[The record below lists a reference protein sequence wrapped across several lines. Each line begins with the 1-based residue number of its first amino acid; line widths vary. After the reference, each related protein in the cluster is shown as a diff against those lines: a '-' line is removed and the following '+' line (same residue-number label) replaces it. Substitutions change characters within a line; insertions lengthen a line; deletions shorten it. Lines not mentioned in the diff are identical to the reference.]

1 MLDSEGVPHM
11 YNILT
16 LNKISA
22 SGLSN
27 FDSGKFVCADNFDAP
42 DAIIVRSA
50 AMHEMEFKS
59 NLLAV
64 ARAGAGVNNIPID
77 RCTENGIC
85 VFNTPGAN
93 ANAVKELVICSLFL
107 ASRKIV
113 AGSKWCDSL
122 KGNGDAVG
130 KLVEK
135 GKGNFVGPEIFGKT
149 LGVAG
154 LGAIGIKVANAA
166 KALGMTVIGYDPF
179 ISEAAKA
186 QLDADITI
194 TANLDDIFASADY
207 ITLHAPLNDSTRGMI
222 NKAALT
228 KCKDSIRIL
237 NFSRA
242 ELVDNNDIIEALN
255 NGKAAAYV
263 TDFPTDDQLGCD
275 GVIAIPHLGA
285 STPEAEENC
294 AVMAVCQLSD
304 YLLSGNVTNSVN
316 FPAVSLEKN
325 SKVRITALTKGDCSA
340 DIEKALTENGIIISA
355 KKAAVRK
362 DVGYAI
368 FDTENDITDEL
379 IEQLKAIDSVSAIRI
394 I

>member
-1 MLDSEGVPHM
+1 M
-11 YNILT
+11 YDILT

-22 SGLSN
+22 TGLSN
-27 FDSGKFVCADNFDAP
+27 FDAEKFNCSDSFDAP

-50 AMHEMEFKS
+50 SMHETEFSS

-113 AGSKWCDSL
+113 AGAKWCDTL
-122 KGNGDAVG
+122 KGNGDGVS

-135 GKGNFVGPEIFGKT
+135 GKGNFVGPEILGKT

-154 LGAIGIKVANAA
+154 LGAIGIKVALAA
-166 KALGMTVIGYDPF
+166 KALGMKVIGYDPF
-179 ISEAAKA
+179 ISDSAKET
-186 QLDADITI
+186 LGDDITV
-194 TANLDDIFASADY
+194 TTDLDDIFSNADY
-207 ITLHAPLNDSTRGMI
+207 ITLHAPLTDSTRGMI
-222 NKAALT
+222 NKDSLS
-228 KCKDSIRIL
+228 KCKDGIRIL
-237 NFSRA
+237 NFSRG
-242 ELVDNNDIIEALN
+242 ELVDNAHIIEALKE
-255 NGKAAAYV
+255 GKCAAYV
-263 TDFPTDDQLGCD
+263 TDFPTDEQLGVD

-304 YLLSGNVTNSVN
+304 YLLYGNINNSVN
-316 FPAVSLEKN
+316 FPRVILNKEHSVRLTAVTNGCKADKIAEILASQGISVKATAASEKKN
-325 SKVRITALTKGDCSA
+325 
-340 DIEKALTENGIIISA
+340 
-355 KKAAVRK
+355 
-362 DVGYAI
+362 VGYAI
-368 FDTENDITDEL
+368 FDTDDEITDTCIEEL
-379 IEQLKAIDSVSAIRI
+379 KSIEGVIAIRI

>member
-1 MLDSEGVPHM
+1 M

-22 SGLSN
+22 SGLAN
-27 FDSGKFVCADNFDAP
+27 FDNTKFACADNFEAP

-113 AGSKWCDSL
+113 AGSKWCDAL
-122 KGNGDAVG
+122 KGNGDGVS

-135 GKGNFVGPEIFGKT
+135 GKSNFVGPEILGKT

-166 KALGMTVIGYDPF
+166 KALGMKVIGYDPF
-179 ISEAAKA
+179 ITDAAKA
-186 QLDADITI
+186 ALDGDITV
-194 TANLDDIFASADY
+194 TAELDDIFACADY

-222 NKAALT
+222 CKESLA
-228 KCKDSIRIL
+228 KCKDGIRVL
-237 NFSRA
+237 NFSRG
-242 ELVDNNDIIEALN
+242 ELVDNADIIEALG
-255 NGKAAAYV
+255 NGKCAAYV
-263 TDFPTDDQLGCD
+263 TDFPTDDQLGTD

-304 YLLSGNVTNSVN
+304 YLLNGSVKNSVN

-325 SKVRITALTKGDCSA
+325 AKLRITAVTLGDVAA
-340 DIEKALTENGIIISA
+340 DIEKALSDNGITVTA
-355 KKAAVRK
+355 KASGTKK
-362 DVGYAI
+362 SVGYAI
-368 FDTENDITDEL
+368 FDTEDEITDSV
-379 IEQLKAIDSVSAIRI
+379 IEELKAVAGVSALRI

>member
-1 MLDSEGVPHM
+1 M

-27 FDSGKFVCADNFDAP
+27 FDAEKFTCADNFESP

-50 AMHEMEFKS
+50 AMHEMEFAS

-107 ASRKIV
+107 ASRKITQ
-113 AGSKWCDSL
+113 GSAWCGTL
-122 KGNGDAVG
+122 KGNGDAVS
-130 KLVEK
+130 KMVEK
-135 GKGNFVGPEIFGKT
+135 GKGNFVGPEILGKT

-179 ISEAAKA
+179 ITDAAKA
-186 QLDADITI
+186 QLCDGITV
-194 TANLDDIFASADY
+194 TANLDDIFAAADY
-207 ITLHAPLNDSTRGMI
+207 ITLHAPLNDGTRGMI
-222 NKAALT
+222 GKENLA
-228 KCKDSIRIL
+228 KCKDGIRVL
-237 NFSRA
+237 NFSRG
-242 ELVDNNDIIEALN
+242 ELVDNADIIDALAT
-255 NGKAAAYV
+255 GKCAAYV
-263 TDFPTDDQLGCD
+263 TDFPTDDQIGVD

-304 YLLSGNVTNSVN
+304 YLLYGNVKNSVN
-316 FPAVSLEKN
+316 FPAVTLEKAG
-325 SKVRITALTKGDCSA
+325 SIRITVVTAGDICCDITKVLEAQGITIA
-340 DIEKALTENGIIISA
+340 AKACGT
-355 KKAAVRK
+355 KK

-368 FDTENDITDEL
+368 FDTDNEITDDC
-379 IEQLKAIDSVSAIRI
+379 IEELKAIPGVSAIRI

>member
-1 MLDSEGVPHM
+1 M

-27 FDSGKFVCADNFDAP
+27 FDASKFTCADNFEAP

-50 AMHEMEFKS
+50 AMHDMEFAS

-113 AGSKWCDSL
+113 AGSKWCDTL
-122 KGNGDAVG
+122 KGNGDGVS

-166 KALGMTVIGYDPF
+166 KALGMKVIGYDPF

-186 QLDADITI
+186 TLDADITV
-194 TANLDDIFASADY
+194 TANLDDIFAAADY
-207 ITLHAPLNDSTRGMI
+207 ITLHAPLNNSTRGMI
-222 NKAALT
+222 GKENLA
-228 KCKDSIRIL
+228 KCKDGIRVL

-242 ELVDNNDIIEALN
+242 ELVDNSDIIEALT
-255 NGKAAAYV
+255 NGKCAAYV
-263 TDFPTDDQLGCD
+263 TDFPTDDQLGVD

-304 YLLSGNVTNSVN
+304 YLLYGNVKNSVN
-316 FPAVSLEKN
+316 FPAVSLEKQA
-325 SKVRITALTKGDCSA
+325 KIRITAVSNGDASE
-340 DIEKALTENGIIISA
+340 DIEKVLASQGVLVTA
-355 KKAAVRK
+355 KATATRK

-368 FDTENDITDEL
+368 FDTETEITDDCIEEL
-379 IEQLKAIDSVSAIRI
+379 KSVAGVLALRI

>member
-1 MLDSEGVPHM
+1 M

-22 SGLSN
+22 SGLAN
-27 FDSGKFVCADNFDAP
+27 FSADKFVCADNFDAP

-50 AMHEMEFKS
+50 AMHDMEFKS

-113 AGSKWCDSL
+113 AGSKWCDTL
-122 KGNGDAVG
+122 KGNGDGVS

-135 GKGNFVGPEIFGKT
+135 GKGNFVGPEIMGKT

-179 ISEAAKA
+179 ISDAAKA
-186 QLDADITI
+186 ALDSEITV
-194 TANLDDIFASADY
+194 TANLDDIFAAADY

-222 NKAALT
+222 GKDNLA
-228 KCKDSIRIL
+228 KCKDGVRVL
-237 NFSRA
+237 NFSRG
-242 ELVDNNDIIEALN
+242 ELVDNNDIIEALE
-255 NGKAAAYV
+255 NGKCAAYV
-263 TDFPTDDQLGCD
+263 TDFPTDDQLGVD

-304 YLLSGNVTNSVN
+304 YLLYGNVKNSVN
-316 FPAVSLEKN
+316 LPAVALEK
-325 SKVRITALTKGDCSA
+325 SGKVRLTAVTAGDKAQEIASVLSSKGLTV
-340 DIEKALTENGIIISA
+340 
-355 KKAAVRK
+355 KAAASAVK
-362 DVGYAI
+362 KNTGYAI
-368 FDTENDITDEL
+368 FDLEAEITDDVLEDL
-379 IEQLKAIDSVSAIRI
+379 KSIEGVIALRI

>member
-1 MLDSEGVPHM
+1 MF
-11 YNILT
+11 NILT

-27 FDSGKFVCADNFDAP
+27 FDCEKFTCADDFTAP

-50 AMHEMEFKS
+50 AMHDMEFSS

-77 RCTENGIC
+77 RCTQNGIC

-113 AGSKWCDSL
+113 AGAKWCETL
-122 KGNGDAVG
+122 KGNGDGVS

-135 GKGNFVGPEIFGKT
+135 GKSSFAGPEILGKT

-166 KALGMTVIGYDPF
+166 KALGMKVIGFDPF
-179 ISEAAKA
+179 ISDAAKA
-186 QLDADITI
+186 ALDEDITV
-194 TANLDDIFASADY
+194 TADLDDIFAAADY
-207 ITLHAPLNDSTRGMI
+207 ITLHAPLTDSTRGMI
-222 NKAALT
+222 NKDSLS
-228 KCKDSIRIL
+228 KCKDGIRVL
-237 NFSRA
+237 NFSRG
-242 ELVDNNDIIEALN
+242 ELVDNADIITALSE
-255 NGKAAAYV
+255 GKCAAYV
-263 TDFPTDDQLGCD
+263 TDFPTDDQLSVD

-304 YLLSGNVTNSVN
+304 YLLYGNIKNSVN
-316 FPAVSLEKN
+316 FPQVNLEK
-325 SKVRITALTKGDCSA
+325 SARVRLTAVTKGDKAEAIAETLAAQGIVLSA
-340 DIEKALTENGIIISA
+340 SASAEKKNT
-355 KKAAVRK
+355 
-362 DVGYAI
+362 GYAI
-368 FDTENDITDEL
+368 FDTDNDITDTCLEEL
-379 IEQLKAIDSVSAIRI
+379 KSIDGVVAIRI

>member
-1 MLDSEGVPHM
+1 M

-27 FDSGKFVCADNFDAP
+27 FNADKFVCADNFEAP

-50 AMHEMEFKS
+50 AMHDMEFKS

-113 AGSKWCDSL
+113 AGSKWCDTL
-122 KGNGDAVG
+122 KGNGDGVS

-135 GKGNFVGPEIFGKT
+135 GKGNFVGPEIMGKT

-179 ISEAAKA
+179 ISDAAKSA
-186 QLDADITI
+186 LDEEIKVTAD
-194 TANLDDIFASADY
+194 LDDIFAAADY

-222 NKAALT
+222 GKENLA
-228 KCKDSIRIL
+228 KCKDGVRVL
-237 NFSRA
+237 NFSRG
-242 ELVDNNDIIEALN
+242 ELVDNNDIIEALAS
-255 NGKAAAYV
+255 GKCAAYV
-263 TDFPTDDQLGCD
+263 TDFPTDDQLGVD

-294 AVMAVCQLSD
+294 AVMAVLQLSD
-304 YLLSGNVTNSVN
+304 YLLYGNVKNSVN
-316 FPAVSLEKN
+316 LPAVSLEK
-325 SKVRITALTKGDCSA
+325 SGKVRLTAVTEGDKSREIASVLSSKSLTVNAAASA
-340 DIEKALTENGIIISA
+340 V
-355 KKAAVRK
+355 KKNT
-362 DVGYAI
+362 GYAI
-368 FDTENDITDEL
+368 FDLEDEITDDVLEEL
-379 IEQLKAIDSVSAIRI
+379 KSIEGVIALRI

>member
-1 MLDSEGVPHM
+1 M

-27 FDSGKFVCADNFDAP
+27 FDSAKFTCADNFDAP

-113 AGSKWCDSL
+113 AGSKWCDTL
-122 KGNGDAVG
+122 KGNGDGVS

-135 GKGNFVGPEIFGKT
+135 GKSSFAGPEILGKT

-179 ISEAAKA
+179 ITDTAKA
-186 QLDADITI
+186 ALDKDITV
-194 TANLDDIFASADY
+194 TAELDDIFDAADY

-222 NKAALT
+222 GKENLA
-228 KCKDSIRIL
+228 KCKDGIRIL

-242 ELVDNNDIIEALN
+242 ELVDNADIIEALST
-255 NGKAAAYV
+255 GKAAAYV
-263 TDFPTDDQLGCD
+263 TDFPTDDQLLTD
-275 GVIAIPHLGA
+275 GVVAIPHLGA

-304 YLLSGNVTNSVN
+304 YLLNGNVKNSVN
-316 FPAVSLEKN
+316 FPAVALAKDA
-325 SKVRITALTKGDCSA
+325 KVRITAVTNGDASEKIEAALASQSVTVKAKASA
-340 DIEKALTENGIIISA
+340 V
-355 KKAAVRK
+355 KKN
-362 DVGYAI
+362 VGYAI
-368 FDTENDITDEL
+368 FDTDNEITDSC
-379 IEQLKAIDSVSAIRI
+379 IEELKAIEGVTAIRI

>member
-1 MLDSEGVPHM
+1 M

-27 FDSGKFVCADNFDAP
+27 FNADKFVCADNFDAP

-50 AMHEMEFKS
+50 AMHDMEFKS

-107 ASRKIV
+107 ASRKIT
-113 AGSKWCDSL
+113 AGSKWCDTL
-122 KGNGDAVG
+122 KGNGDGVS

-135 GKGNFVGPEIFGKT
+135 GKGNFVGPEIMGKT

-179 ISEAAKA
+179 ISDAAKA
-186 QLDADITI
+186 SLDEDITV
-194 TANLDDIFASADY
+194 TAELDDIFAASDY

-222 NKAALT
+222 GKENLR
-228 KCKDSIRIL
+228 KCKDGVRVL
-237 NFSRA
+237 NFSRG
-242 ELVDNNDIIEALN
+242 ELVDNNDIIEALG
-255 NGKAAAYV
+255 NGKCAAYV
-263 TDFPTDDQLGCD
+263 TDFPTDDQLGVD

-294 AVMAVCQLSD
+294 AVMAVLQLSD
-304 YLLSGNVTNSVN
+304 YLLYGNVKNSVN
-316 FPAVSLEKN
+316 LPAVALEKM
-325 SKVRITALTKGDCSA
+325 SKVRLTAVTAGD
-340 DIEKALTENGIIISA
+340 KAEEIASVLSA
-355 KKAAVRK
+355 KGLTVKASASAVK
-362 DVGYAI
+362 KTTGYGI
-368 FDTENDITDEL
+368 FDMEDEITDDVLEEL
-379 IEQLKAIDSVSAIRI
+379 KSIEGVIALRI

>member
-1 MLDSEGVPHM
+1 M

-16 LNKISA
+16 LNKISS

-27 FDSGKFVCADNFDAP
+27 FDAEKFSCADNYEAP

-50 AMHEMEFKS
+50 AMHEMEFRS

-113 AGSKWCDSL
+113 AGSKWCDTL
-122 KGNGDAVG
+122 KGNGDGVS

-135 GKGNFVGPEIFGKT
+135 GKGNFVGPEILGKT

-179 ISEAAKA
+179 ITDTAKA
-186 QLDADITI
+186 ALDSDITV
-194 TANLDDIFASADY
+194 TANLDDIFSAADY

-222 NKAALT
+222 NKASLE
-228 KCKDSIRIL
+228 KCKDGIRIL
-237 NFSRA
+237 NFSRG
-242 ELVDNNDIIEALN
+242 ELVDNADIIEALG

-263 TDFPTDDQLGCD
+263 TDFPTDDQLLTD

-304 YLLSGNVTNSVN
+304 YLLYGNVKNSVN

-325 SKVRITALTKGDCSA
+325 AKVRITAVTDGDKA
-340 DIEKALTENGIIISA
+340 DAVAEVLNAQNIAVSA
-355 KKAAVRK
+355 KSSAVRK
-362 DVGYAI
+362 NVGYAI
-368 FDTENDITDEL
+368 FDTDNEITDDC
-379 IEQLKAIDSVSAIRI
+379 IEKLEAIEGVCAIRI

>member
-1 MLDSEGVPHM
+1 M

-16 LNKISA
+16 LNKISS

-27 FDSGKFVCADNFDAP
+27 FDAEKFTCADNFEAP

-50 AMHEMEFKS
+50 AMHDMELKT

-77 RCTENGIC
+77 KCTENGIC

-113 AGSKWCDSL
+113 AGSKWCDTL
-122 KGNGDAVG
+122 KGNGDGVS

-135 GKGNFVGPEIFGKT
+135 GKGNFVGPEILGKT

-166 KALGMTVIGYDPF
+166 KALGMKVIGYDPF
-179 ISEAAKA
+179 ISDAAVA
-186 QLDADITI
+186 ALDTEITV
-194 TANLDDIFASADY
+194 TANLEDIYNEADY
-207 ITLHAPLNDSTRGMI
+207 ITLHAPLNNSTRGMI
-222 NKAALT
+222 NKDSLA
-228 KCKDSIRIL
+228 KCKDGIRVL

-242 ELVDNNDIIEALN
+242 ELVDNSDIIEALT
-255 NGKAAAYV
+255 NGKCAAYV
-263 TDFPTDDQLGCD
+263 TDFPTDDQLGVD

-304 YLLSGNVTNSVN
+304 YLLYGNVKNSVN
-316 FPAVSLEKN
+316 FPAVSLEKQT
-325 SKVRITALTKGDCSA
+325 KIRITAVSNGDASE
-340 DIEKALTENGIIISA
+340 DIEKVLASQGVLVTA
-355 KKAAVRK
+355 KATATRK

-368 FDTENDITDEL
+368 FDTETEITDDCIEEL
-379 IEQLKAIDSVSAIRI
+379 KSVAGVLALRI